1 MTKYASLKDYIELN
15 NMGVIYGGL
24 NYYIKCISNRND
36 YKIAENG
43 ITIHTLAWDRF
54 DSVSLSERYLTF
66 TMRILWHPKIFCV
79 KVKAPYQTKAC
90 KASVL

>member
-66 TMRILWHPKIFCV
+66 TMRILSTYLI
-79 KVKAPYQTKAC
+79 Y
-90 KASVL
+90 VL